1 MSRRSQKREQQRQV
15 NKKITLMDI
24 GKLANELREQDGVSY
39 EKIMEN
45 PQLIDHYNNEAKHRL
60 KLRQVELFSDSQ
72 HERVSNAEKTALSH
86 EFKSN
91 GGSKV
96 LQPSN
101 AKAGPP
107 VAKNTSTYMTG
118 RQLYGSAYGE
128 PVRGTSKAERRRKK
142 R

>member
-45 PQLIDHYNNEAKHRL
+45 PKLIDHYNAEAKHRL

-91 GGSKV
+91 GGSKI
-96 LQPSN
+96 LQPSK

-107 VAKNTSTYMTG
+107 IGYNNSTYRTG
-118 RQLYGSAYGE
+118 KSLYGDQFGKT
-128 PVRGTSKAERRRKK
+128 VKGTSKAERRRKK

>member
-45 PQLIDHYNNEAKHRL
+45 PQLIDHYNEEAKHRL
-60 KLRQVELFSDSQ
+60 KLRKVELFSDSQ
-72 HERVSNAEKTALSH
+72 HERVSNAEKTAAAH
-86 EFKSN
+86 AFKS
-91 GGSKV
+91 
-96 LQPSN
+96 SN
-101 AKAGPP
+101 TKAGPP
-107 VAKNTSTYMTG
+107 VATASEVSALMFSVRQETG
-118 RQLYGSAYGE
+118 Y

>member
-1 MSRRSQKREQQRQV
+1 MSRRSQKREQERKA
-15 NKKITLMDI
+15 NKKITFMEI
-24 GKLANELREQDGVSY
+24 GKLANELREGDGVSY
-39 EKIMEN
+39 EEIMNHPEKVDYYNEEARSQLKIMRK
-45 PQLIDHYNNEAKHRL
+45 LAL
-60 KLRQVELFSDSQ
+60 KETQYQ
-72 HERVSNAEKTALSH
+72 RVSNAEKSALAH

-91 GGSKV
+91 GGSKI
-96 LQPSN
+96 LQPPN

-107 VAKNTSTYMTG
+107 VGKNTSTYMTG

>member
-45 PQLIDHYNNEAKHRL
+45 PKLIDHYNAEAKHRL

-91 GGSKV
+91 GGSKI
-96 LQPSN
+96 LQPSK

-107 VAKNTSTYMTG
+107 VATASEVNALMFSKRQETG
-118 RQLYGSAYGE
+118 F